1 MKSDPSQSLQRV
13 LSRRDLIIYG
23 LVILTPTAPYPVIGV
38 VQQASGGHA
47 TLSYLVAM
55 VAMLFTAASYA
66 RMSLEFPAAGSTYTY
81 VQRGL
86 NEHVGFLAGWAM
98 LLDYLLIPLLSVVYA
113 SLTAARL
120 LPDVPY
126 MAWAMLFTLAITL
139 ANARGIRTTVRAN
152 TILMVIMSVS
162 AILFAALAVIAATAQ
177 GGLASLWS
185 PPAIYNPETFS
196 LRAVML
202 GAGIS
207 ALSYI
212 GFDAVTTLAEDSKN
226 PQRDVG
232 FATVAVCV
240 AQTAICAITVYL
252 ATLVWPDYRA
262 FPAAETAILDI
273 GGRIGGPWMMGW
285 ITFVLLVAALASAMT
300 GQAGASRLLLG
311 MGRDGAL
318 SRRLF
323 GQLDEES
330 GTPVRAIW
338 FLGAA
343 TLTGSLLAG
352 FQLIVEL
359 LNFGAFAGFILVNC
373 AVINHFY
380 LKGGGSRNWWRDLAA
395 PLAGAAVC
403 AYLWLSLSSSAKA
416 AGGAWLAAGAIY
428 LAVLTR
434 GFRLAPKRLEVG

>member
-1 MKSDPSQSLQRV
+1 MKTEGTTRLRRV

-47 TLSYLVAM
+47 TLCYLVAM

-66 RMSLEFPAAGSTYTY
+66 RMSLEFPEAGSTYTY

-86 NEHVGFLAGWAM
+86 NEHAGFLAGWAM

-113 SLTAARL
+113 ALTANRL
-120 LPDVPY
+120 LPAVPY
-126 MAWAMLFTLAITL
+126 MVWVALFTLLITV
-139 ANARGIRTTVRAN
+139 ANANGIKTTVRAN
-152 TILMVIMSVS
+152 NVLMAIMSVS
-162 AILFAALAVIAATAQ
+162 AILFAVLAVRHVTA
-177 GGLASLWS
+177 LWS

-196 LRAVML
+196 LRALML

-212 GFDAVTTLAEDSKN
+212 GFDAVTTLAEESKD
-226 PQRDVG
+226 PARDVG
-232 FATVAVCV
+232 FATVAVCF
-240 AQTAICAITVYL
+240 AQTAICAVTVYL
-252 ATLVWPDYRA
+252 ATLVWPLYRT
-262 FPAAETAILDI
+262 FPSADTAILDI
-273 GGRIGGPWMMGW
+273 GARIGGEWMMGW

-318 SRRLF
+318 SRRVF
-323 GQLDEES
+323 GHLDEAS

-338 FLGAA
+338 FMGAA
-343 TLTGSLLAG
+343 TLAGSFLAG

-373 AVINHFY
+373 AVISHFY
-380 LKGGGSRNWWRDLAA
+380 LRPNGPREPWRNLVA
-395 PLAGAAVC
+395 PLAGALVC
-403 AYLWLSLSSSAKA
+403 AYLWLSLSSAAKT
-416 AGGAWLAAGAIY
+416 AGFAWLAAGAIY
-428 LAVLTR
+428 LAVLTK
-434 GFRLAPKRLEVG
+434 GFRLAPKQMEVG